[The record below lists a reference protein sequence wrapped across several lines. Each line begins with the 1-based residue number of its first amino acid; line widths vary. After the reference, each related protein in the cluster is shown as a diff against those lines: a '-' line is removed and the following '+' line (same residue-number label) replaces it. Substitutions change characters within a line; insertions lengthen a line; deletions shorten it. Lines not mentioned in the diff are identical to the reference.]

1 MAIQNRIRW
10 GIWALPLSGL
20 LSTIAAL
27 VPGVGI
33 DPAVDP
39 GGFARASSNIGLS
52 NMLGIPS
59 AALLLIGIL
68 ALYLFLAGTP
78 VDRPAFSGLLLILTG
93 TMFFLPFIGIYAFT
107 APVLGRRYLSGEK
120 TAISAISE
128 SASITNPTAL
138 VFGGIA
144 VFLLALGAVMFG
156 TAIWRSKHLPKWPG
170 LLLAVGIVLSAD
182 PLFYY
187 QPIIWVAGGALVL
200 FGGVWIAR
208 HIYTTTNDERTL
220 R

>member
-1 MAIQNRIRW
+1 M
-10 GIWALPLSGL
+10 SGL

-27 VPGVGI
+27 VPGVWI

-39 GGFARASSNIGLS
+39 EGFARASSNIGLS
-52 NMLGIPS
+52 NLLGIPS
-59 AALLLIGIL
+59 VALLLVGIL

-78 VDRPAFSGLLLILTG
+78 VDRPAFAGLLLILTG
-93 TMFFLPFIGIYAFT
+93 TTFFLPFIGIYAFT
-107 APVLGRRYLSGEK
+107 GPVLGRRYLGGDK
-120 TAISAISE
+120 TAVTIISE
-128 SASITNPTAL
+128 STSITNPTAL
-138 VFGGIA
+138 VFGGTA
-144 VFLLALGAVMFG
+144 VFLLVLGATLLG
-156 TAIWRSKHLPKWPG
+156 AAIWRSKTLPKSPG

-187 QPIIWVAGGALVL
+187 QPIVWVAGGALVL

>member
-1 MAIQNRIRW
+1 MQDSIRW

-39 GGFARASSNIGLS
+39 EGFARASSNIGLG

-59 AALLLIGIL
+59 SALLLIGIL

-78 VDRPAFSGLLLILTG
+78 VDRPAFAGLLLILAGMT
-93 TMFFLPFIGIYAFT
+93 FFLPFIGIYAF
-107 APVLGRRYLSGEK
+107 AGPVLGRRYLSGDK
-120 TAISAISE
+120 TAVTIISE
-128 SASITNPTAL
+128 STSITNPTAL
-138 VFGGIA
+138 VFGGTA
-144 VFLLALGAVMFG
+144 VLLLVLGAILLG
-156 TAIWRSKHLPKWPG
+156 AAIWRSKTLPKLPG
-170 LLLAVGIVLSAD
+170 LLLAIGIILPAD

-187 QPIIWVAGGALVL
+187 QPIIWVAGGALLL
-200 FGGVWIAR
+200 FSGVWISR
-208 HIYTTTNDERTL
+208 CVSRTTTDCL
-220 R
+220 

>member
-1 MAIQNRIRW
+1 
-10 GIWALPLSGL
+10 LSGL
-20 LSTIAAL
+20 LSTVAAL

-33 DPAVDP
+33 DPTVDP
-39 GGFARASSNIGLS
+39 EGFARASSNIGLS
-52 NMLGIPS
+52 NLLGIPS

-78 VDRPAFSGLLLILTG
+78 VDRPAFAGLLLIITG
-93 TMFFLPFIGIYAFT
+93 MTFFLPFIGIYAFT
-107 APVLGRRYLSGEK
+107 APVLGRRYLSGDK

-128 SASITNPTAL
+128 SSTITNSTAL
-138 VFGGIA
+138 VFGGTA
-144 VFLLALGAVMFG
+144 VFLLLLGAIMLG
-156 TAIWRSKHLPKWPG
+156 TSTWRSKNLPRFPG
-170 LLLAVGIVLSAD
+170 LLLAIGIILSAD

-187 QPIIWVAGGALVL
+187 QPIIWVSGGLLL
-200 FGGVWIAR
+200 FLGGVWIAR

>member
-1 MAIQNRIRW
+1 MKDRIRW

-39 GGFARASSNIGLS
+39 EGFARASSNIGLS

-78 VDRPAFSGLLLILTG
+78 VNRPAFSGLLLIITG
-93 TMFFLPFIGIYAFT
+93 TTFFLPFIGIYAFT
-107 APVLGRRYLSGEK
+107 APVLGRRYLSGDK
-120 TAISAISE
+120 TAVSAISE
-128 SASITNPTAL
+128 STSITNSTAL
-138 VFGGIA
+138 VFGGTA
-144 VFLLALGAVMFG
+144 VFLLVFGAILLGA
-156 TAIWRSKHLPKWPG
+156 AIWRSKTLPKLPG
-170 LLLAVGIVLSAD
+170 LLLAICIILPAD

-187 QPIIWVAGGALVL
+187 QPIIWVAGGALLL
-200 FGGVWIAR
+200 FSGVWISR
-208 HIYTTTNDERTL
+208 RVSGTTTDCL
-220 R
+220 